1 MRILP
6 ALFLMILV
14 LPAVPARA
22 ERAPLLDLLDAPV
35 SFSAEYHVATEGRGE
50 YRGTVIHAPG
60 RERREFAT
68 AQGRQI
74 LLIKRDARQAAMLW
88 PERKWYLSLPFEA
101 ASSFAGADI
110 EAMTIERRQAG
121 TETVAGEPCLRYDV
135 SAAGGDSSFSGRMWF
150 TKDGI
155 LMKASGTAETQGRR
169 YKVETA
175 LRNLLRIKA
184 DPQAFA
190 IPSDYLG
197 MQAKNLPR

>member
-6 ALFLMILV
+6 AFFLAILI
-14 LPAVPARA
+14 LPAVPAQA
-22 ERAPLLDLLDAPV
+22 ERAPLLDLIDAPV
-35 SFSAEYHVATEGRGE
+35 AFSAEYHVAAEGRGE

-74 LLIKRDARQAAMLW
+74 LLIRRDTRQAAMLW

-101 ASSFAGADI
+101 ASNIAGADI
-110 EAMTIERRQAG
+110 DAMTIERRNAVK
-121 TETVAGEPCLRYDV
+121 ETVAGEPCTRYDV
-135 SAAGGDSSFSGRMWF
+135 TASGGDSSFSGRMWF
-150 TKDGI
+150 TRDGI
-155 LMKASGTAETQGRR
+155 LMKASGTAEAQGRR
-169 YKVETA
+169 YKVDTA

-184 DPQAFA
+184 DPQAFI